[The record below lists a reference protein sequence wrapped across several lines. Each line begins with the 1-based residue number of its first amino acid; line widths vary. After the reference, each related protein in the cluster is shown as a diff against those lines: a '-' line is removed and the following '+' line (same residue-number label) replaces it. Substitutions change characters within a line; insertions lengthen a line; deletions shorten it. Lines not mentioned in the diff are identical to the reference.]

1 MRFPVSFW
9 KRAAGGGPA
18 PTVASVSPTLGDT
31 LGGELLTI
39 IGTNFTGATAV
50 SIGGTAAVGFS
61 VLSTTEIIAIAPAH
75 AAGAAQSIL
84 VTAPGGTSAANTLY
98 EFWSP
103 AVLAL
108 TGFWER
114 GDYDAQTATWTARAS
129 AGTSGGRNLTQAT
142 ATLAPTET
150 NLEPIFDGVN
160 DTLAPGLPTS
170 SFFAASA
177 FSMLFVVTFQ
187 GASPVV
193 SPDGDP
199 WLIADTSDYM
209 SVSYTAEGV
218 RVFIF
223 PAQRT
228 APSPL
233 SVGTKGCIQVNYDG
247 TTLKCR
253 VNGSAWQTVAA
264 ANVSSL
270 GGQAVIGRNTGST
283 AFLNAAMSVVALS
296 NISQPDAI
304 HDKALAWARAH
315 HGVSI

>member
-142 ATLAPTET
+142 AANVPSET

-170 SFFAASA
+170 SFFAANA
-177 FSMLFVVTFQ
+177 FSMLFVATFQ
-187 GASPVV
+187 SAQVPVNA
-193 SPDGDP
+193 DGDP

-209 SVSYTAEGV
+209 SVSYTTEGV
-218 RVFIF
+218 RAFIF

-228 APSPL
+228 AGVALAP
-233 SVGTKGCIQVNYDG
+233 GTKACVQVNYDG
-247 TTLKCR
+247 ATLKCR
-253 VNGSAWQTVAA
+253 VNGGGWQTVAA
-264 ANVSSL
+264 ANVAAL
-270 GGQAVIGRNTGST
+270 AAQAVVGGHTG
-283 AFLNAAMSVVALS
+283 AFLNGAMSAVAFS
-296 NISQPDAI
+296 NASQADAL
-304 HDKALAWARAH
+304 HDKSLAWAQAR
-315 HGVSI
+315 HGVPV